1 MSLEKTSLKLSINT
15 SSRISRFL
23 YHFLFV
29 SCLRLFIAVGFL
41 EVFMEYIIRNQR
53 LQTDVGVFET
63 KEAAEKALKTFLDHS
78 HMFALKVFMAD
89 YIIIEQEK

>member
-1 MSLEKTSLKLSINT
+1 
-15 SSRISRFL
+15 
-23 YHFLFV
+23 
-29 SCLRLFIAVGFL
+29 
-41 EVFMEYIIRNQR
+41 MEYIIRNQR